1 MKISFFTFFIVLFL
15 ITFLGNQIPELSKFF
30 SKGSVIEIWIFNV
43 TMRQVIFA
51 AIVTFVSKTVKLHD
65 KLSDVLE
72 IRSRFEIKHIIIP
85 MAKLLNLEISEENLK
100 KLKIKKNRD
109 DVMYGNFY
117 KNAASD
123 PAKTVIDRH
132 LVTLALDQWFSFWI
146 ILKTM
151 FFLLISGFILLFYG
165 IFFYIV
171 VGIVIEVLLLLLL
184 KISYRMSIRLALIQV
199 KLILDDDMRKNKIKN
214 NLIALQS

>member
-1 MKISFFTFFIVLFL
+1 MNNFF
-15 ITFLGNQIPELSKFF
+15 K
-30 SKGSVIEIWIFNV
+30 KGYIIEIWIFHV
-43 TMRQVIFA
+43 TVRQLVFA
-51 AIVTFVSKTVKLHD
+51 AIVTFVSSTIKLHD
-65 KLSDVLE
+65 RLSDVLG
-72 IRSRFEIKHIIIP
+72 IRSKFEIKYILLP
-85 MAKLLNLEISEENLK
+85 MATLLNISISEENLE
-100 KLKIKKNRD
+100 KLKIKENRD

-117 KNAASD
+117 KYASSD

-132 LVTLALDQWFSFWI
+132 SVTLALDQWFKFWI
-146 ILKTM
+146 ILKAM